1 MHAESRR
8 VVSRKLYLQNL
19 LALGVSGLMWPLL
32 SPAQRRCFLAK
43 HYPIWAGLTALRVDP
58 LWDGASG
65 GAQLR
70 EYLRAVSTGPLAPI
84 VLAVT
89 TLGGTMWL
97 GVSFRTAD
105 VEAATAERVAQEFLR
120 HMASLE

>member
-1 MHAESRR
+1 
-8 VVSRKLYLQNL
+8 
-19 LALGVSGLMWPLL
+19 
-32 SPAQRRCFLAK
+32 
-43 HYPIWAGLTALRVDP
+43 
-58 LWDGASG
+58 
-65 GAQLR
+65 
-70 EYLRAVSTGPLAPI
+70 